1 MRSFLPGLVT
11 IPTSFCRQRKA
22 LPATQVW
29 RERELAEIEQLN
41 LVSVDAAR
49 YTCQT
54 GLVASTSYAATIQ
67 LIVTEVIVIVGRTQ
81 KGNNAVSPVEITL
94 QFYKEHQTRNAV
106 WMPFKGRTRHR
117 SKPVRC
123 SAKTLHAAGCRYRF
137 SQWNRLWSLRL
148 STNPTVL

>member
-1 MRSFLPGLVT
+1 MLLSARFGNNSHIVLQTTQSPASNTSVT
-11 IPTSFCRQRKA
+11 
-22 LPATQVW
+22 
-29 RERELAEIEQLN
+29 RERELAEIEKLN

-106 WMPFKGRTRHR
+106 
-117 SKPVRC
+117 
-123 SAKTLHAAGCRYRF
+123 
-137 SQWNRLWSLRL
+137 
-148 STNPTVL
+148 